1 MNKKELPTI
10 KKIIEKNREERE
22 KKLKL
27 SKQKTNEFLKKI
39 KEY

>member
-1 MNKKELPTI
+1 MKKKELPTI

-22 KKLKL
+22 RKLKL
-27 SKQKTNEFLKKI
+27 SKKKTNEFLKKI

>member
-1 MNKKELPTI
+1 MKKKELPTI

-22 KKLKL
+22 RKLKL
-27 SKQKTNEFLKKI
+27 SKQKTNEFFKKI

>member
-1 MNKKELPTI
+1 MKKKELPTI

-22 KKLKL
+22 RKLKL